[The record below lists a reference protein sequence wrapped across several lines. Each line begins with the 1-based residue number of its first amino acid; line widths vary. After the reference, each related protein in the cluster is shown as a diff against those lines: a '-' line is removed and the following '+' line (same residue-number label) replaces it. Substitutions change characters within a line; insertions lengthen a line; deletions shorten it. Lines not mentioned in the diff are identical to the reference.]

1 MIDKRLQPVEW
12 SEFMYELEYALEHL
26 GKLIKDAEQVKDYDE
41 DALRVDLGHVYAH
54 LNRAW
59 RRSTKALAETD
70 REWASG
76 FPDDL
81 SPIG

>member
-1 MIDKRLQPVEW
+1 MIDRNLQPVEW
-12 SEFMYELEYALEHL
+12 AAFMYELGDALEHL
-26 GKLIKDAEQVKDYDE
+26 ENLIKDIEQTPDYDE
-41 DALRVDLGHVYAH
+41 DAFRIDLGHVYAH

-59 RRSTKALAETD
+59 RRSAKAVADDDWELA
-70 REWASG
+70 SQ